1 MQGETW
7 LERQLLRRIPLW
19 VAAFVG
25 LGSALGAVVL
35 AALALNAERGG
46 DVPFNNAALA
56 IAEVPS
62 TARTM
67 LRGVRS
73 PYLSPDGAP
82 VLPAGF
88 QRPEG
93 APVDD
98 GHLLI
103 TLYDPQAGRS
113 YVSLLRLADGK
124 LLRRWA
130 PDIDALAALSN
141 AQGQPFANYPDSPF
155 RPGHPDL
162 ERDGGLTFVGSNF
175 LLVRTDACAVTRWTA
190 WGAHHSL
197 ERDRQ
202 GRLWTA
208 RAFAPPAGLPPT
220 YRDDGPAAWD
230 EAGRLTF
237 AAGLTKIFRDN
248 GLSVLVDGRPYTD
261 DPFHLNDVQPV
272 EFDGPH
278 WRRGDLFLSLRHQS
292 MVMLYRPSTG
302 RVIWWKSGP
311 WLGQHDV
318 VVLDEHRIAIFDNNA
333 AFSSGEKVPRGV
345 SRELVFDFRTGDVT
359 SPWQAGFERHQLKV
373 VSNGRGLPLP
383 GGDLLVEDTVHGQVL
398 RMGQEGQVRWRFVH
412 ADGEGRRLWLF
423 WARYLPAG
431 HYDAHIEAALEARCD

>member
-1 MQGETW
+1 MDGETW
-7 LERQLLRRIPLW
+7 LERQMFRRIPLW
-19 VAAFVG
+19 IAAVTAPVA
-25 LGSALGAVVL
+25 ALGAVAF

-46 DVPFNNAALA
+46 GLPLNKVALA

-62 TARTM
+62 TARSM
-67 LRGVRS
+67 MRGVPS
-73 PYLSPDGAP
+73 PYLSPPGAP
-82 VLPAGF
+82 DLPAGF
-88 QRPEG
+88 QRMEG
-93 APVDD
+93 APLDA

-103 TLYDPQAGRS
+103 TLYDPAVDRP
-113 YVSLLRLADGK
+113 YIALLRLTDGRV
-124 LLRRWA
+124 LRRWR
-130 PDIDALAALSN
+130 PDFDALATLSN

-175 LLVRTDACAVTRWTA
+175 LLVRTDACAATRWTA

-197 ERDRQ
+197 ERDGQ
-202 GRLWTA
+202 GRLWAA
-208 RAFAPPAGLPPT
+208 RAFAPPPGLPPS

-230 EAGRLTF
+230 ASGRLTF
-237 AAGLTKIFRDN
+237 AAGLTKIFKDN
-248 GLSVLVDGRPYTD
+248 GLWALVDGRPYTD

-278 WRRGDLFLSLRHQS
+278 WKRGDLFLSLRHQS

-302 RVIWWKSGP
+302 RVIWSKIGP

-318 VVLDEHRIAIFDNNA
+318 VILDEHRIAIFDNNA
-333 AFSSGEKVPRGV
+333 AFSTAGEVPRGV
-345 SRELVFDFRTGDVT
+345 SRELMFDFRTGDVT

-398 RMGQEGQVRWRFVH
+398 RMGPDGQVRWRFVH
-412 ADGEGRRLWLF
+412 ADDEGRRLWLF

-431 HYDAHIEAALEARCD
+431 LYDAHIKAALEARCD